1 MELSEACNHMT
12 CAACNHSF
20 CFICL
25 LPWRR
30 FHDEEGCPV
39 YGDLASGYDEEGYE
53 VAERGLHLYTGRNR
67 EGQLREVNEETEYL
81 VDEDEDE
88 DDEMNGDFWSYLDQL
103 QITLQVDGRRIVSE
117 EEYNI
122 LRDMRDGAHLNV
134 GRRNFM
140 LTLRAEYRAEHGID
154 DDAADEEDEAYARE
168 MTAVIRDVEALNAQL
183 RRQYD
188 ENQRELDNPTLN
200 EDYPETEDDDDG
212 GGDDYVGD
220 VEAMLADL
228 RRQYE
233 EDQQEDQRELD
244 DLTPDEDEL
253 RQERA
258 EHMEHQMEAAEEAEA
273 AARQVQDEP
282 EPQANV
288 PNEAATNFPN
298 TEEQEE

>member
-1 MELSEACNHMT
+1 M
-12 CAACNHSF
+12 
-20 CFICL
+20 
-25 LPWRR
+25 
-30 FHDEEGCPV
+30 

-168 MTAVIRDVEALNAQL
+168 MTAVIRDAEALNAQL

-188 ENQRELDNPTLN
+188 EN
-200 EDYPETEDDDDG
+200 
-212 GGDDYVGD
+212 
-220 VEAMLADL
+220 
-228 RRQYE
+228 
-233 EDQQEDQRELD
+233 QRELD

-298 TEEQEE
+298 TEEQEEQHEPTHALDAQLAALVAIQREWEGRRQELLAEMERELEAMR